1 MNYFLKIFFSF
12 IILLNT
18 SITLANNN
26 KIVYID
32 MDFLINNSK
41 VGKSLSSQINKL
53 NETNKKNLNNL
64 EEEIKNEDKL
74 ITEQKNILSESEI
87 KEKVKILNTKI
98 KNYQNQLKLNRNFV
112 NENRLKA
119 TAKLIESLR
128 PILSEYSKENSIS
141 LVLQKK
147 DIIMGKNELNI
158 TSDIIKILDET
169 VKKIDIN

>member
-1 MNYFLKIFFSF
+1 MKYFLKIFLSF
-12 IILLNT
+12 VIFLST

-41 VGKSLSSQINKL
+41 VGKSLSSQISKL
-53 NETNKKNLNNL
+53 NEANKKNLNNL
-64 EEEIKNEDKL
+64 EKEIKNEDKL
-74 ITEQKNILSESEI
+74 ISEQKNILSESEI
-87 KEKVKILNTKI
+87 KDKVTILNTKI

-112 NENRLKA
+112 NENRIKA
-119 TAKLIESLR
+119 TAKLIENLR

>member
-1 MNYFLKIFFSF
+1 MKYFLKIFLSF
-12 IILLNT
+12 VIFLST

-41 VGKSLSSQINKL
+41 VGKSLSSQISKL
-53 NETNKKNLNNL
+53 NEANKKNLNNL
-64 EEEIKNEDKL
+64 EKEIKNEDKL
-74 ITEQKNILSESEI
+74 ISEQKNILSESEI
-87 KEKVKILNTKI
+87 KDKVTILNTKI

>member
-1 MNYFLKIFFSF
+1 MINFLKTFF
-12 IILLNT
+12 ILVVLLHMNIV
-18 SITLANNN
+18 SANNN

-41 VGKSLSSQINKL
+41 VGKSLSLQISKL
-53 NETNKKNLNNL
+53 NESNKKNIDNL
-64 EEEIKNEDKL
+64 ENEIKKEDKL
-74 ITEQKNILSESEI
+74 ISEQKNILSETEI
-87 KEKVKILNTKI
+87 KEKVKVLNTKI

-128 PILSEYSKENSIS
+128 PILSDYSKENSIS

>member
-1 MNYFLKIFFSF
+1 MRYFLKFFFIF
-12 IILLNT
+12 IIIFNLNT
-18 SITLANNN
+18 SFAEDK

-41 VGKSLSSQINKL
+41 VGKSLSAQISKL
-53 NETNKKNLNNL
+53 NEKNKNNINNL
-64 EEEIKNEDKL
+64 EAQIKKEDKL
-74 ITEQKNILSESEI
+74 ISEQKNILSDSEI
-87 KEKVKILNTKI
+87 KEKVRILNAKI
-98 KNYQNQLKLNRNFV
+98 KDYQNQLKINRNFV

-128 PILSEYSKENSIS
+128 PILSDYSKKNSIS

>member
-1 MNYFLKIFFSF
+1 MINSLKTFFILVVFLHMNIVS
-12 IILLNT
+12 
-18 SITLANNN
+18 ANNN

-41 VGKSLSSQINKL
+41 VGKSLSLQISKL
-53 NETNKKNLNNL
+53 NESNKKNIDNL
-64 EEEIKNEDKL
+64 ENEIKKEDKL
-74 ITEQKNILSESEI
+74 ISEQKNILSETEI
-87 KEKVKILNTKI
+87 KEKVKVLNTKI

-128 PILSEYSKENSIS
+128 PILSDYSKENSIS

>member
-1 MNYFLKIFFSF
+1 MINSLKTFFILVVLLHMNIVS
-12 IILLNT
+12 
-18 SITLANNN
+18 ANNN

-41 VGKSLSSQINKL
+41 VGKSLSLQISKL
-53 NETNKKNLNNL
+53 NESNKKNIDNL
-64 EEEIKNEDKL
+64 ENEIKKEDKL
-74 ITEQKNILSESEI
+74 ISEQKNILSETEI
-87 KEKVKILNTKI
+87 KEKVKVLNTKI

-128 PILSEYSKENSIS
+128 PILSDYSKENSIS

>member
-1 MNYFLKIFFSF
+1 MNIVS
-12 IILLNT
+12 
-18 SITLANNN
+18 ANNN

-41 VGKSLSSQINKL
+41 VGKSLSLQISKL
-53 NETNKKNLNNL
+53 NESNKKNIDNL
-64 EEEIKNEDKL
+64 ENEIKKEDKL
-74 ITEQKNILSESEI
+74 ISEQKNILSETEI
-87 KEKVKILNTKI
+87 KEKVKVLNTKI

-128 PILSEYSKENSIS
+128 PILSDYSKENSIS

>member
-1 MNYFLKIFFSF
+1 MNYFLKIFFIF
-12 IILLNT
+12 IIIFNVNI
-18 SITLANNN
+18 SFAEDK

-41 VGKSLSSQINKL
+41 VGKSLSAQISKL
-53 NETNKKNLNNL
+53 NEKNKNNINNL
-64 EEEIKNEDKL
+64 EAQIKKEDKL
-74 ITEQKNILSESEI
+74 ISEQKNILSDSEI
-87 KEKVKILNTKI
+87 KEKVRILNAKI
-98 KNYQNQLKLNRNFV
+98 KDYQNQLKINRNFV
-112 NENRLKA
+112 NDNRLKA

-128 PILSEYSKENSIS
+128 PILSDYSKENSIS

>member
-1 MNYFLKIFFSF
+1 MNYFLKIFFIF
-12 IILLNT
+12 IIIFNVNI
-18 SITLANNN
+18 SFAEDK

-41 VGKSLSSQINKL
+41 VGKSLSAQISKL
-53 NETNKKNLNNL
+53 NEKNKNNINNL
-64 EEEIKNEDKL
+64 EAQIKKEDKL
-74 ITEQKNILSESEI
+74 ISEQKNILSDSEI
-87 KEKVKILNTKI
+87 KEKVRILNAKI
-98 KNYQNQLKLNRNFV
+98 KDYQNQLKINRNFV

-119 TAKLIESLR
+119 TAKLNESLR
-128 PILSEYSKENSIS
+128 PILSDYSKENSIS